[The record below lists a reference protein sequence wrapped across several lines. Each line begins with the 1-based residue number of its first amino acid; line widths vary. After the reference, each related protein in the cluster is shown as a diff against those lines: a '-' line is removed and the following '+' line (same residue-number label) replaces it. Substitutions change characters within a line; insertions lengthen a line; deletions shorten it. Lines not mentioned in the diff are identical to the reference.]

1 MAKTADNTVEDLDTA
16 MRALRAAVRG
26 IPFRAGSF
34 RTTHHNLTRDV
45 AFLMVQIDSARGA
58 THQQI
63 GPGWG
68 ARSRVLGRDRRAP
81 RTTNTISGV
90 NE

>member
-1 MAKTADNTVEDLDTA
+1 MSKSVDNTVEDLDAA

-45 AFLMVQIDSARGA
+45 AFLMVQIDSARA
-58 THQQI
+58 LL
-63 GPGWG
+63 
-68 ARSRVLGRDRRAP
+68 A
-81 RTTNTISGV
+81 NK
-90 NE
+90 